1 MKYKPFSILA
11 KQYKMFPSSFSRY
24 QTNKQ
29 NDSIFQKK
37 QFPLKQTVNLNNLI
51 SKYQKKK
58 KKSLI
63 FLKPNVFFLHVE
75 KCSHGTAVRYSLNHT
90 IMILYNCLPHNFC

>member
-29 NDSIFQKK
+29 NDSIFQKNHFK
-37 QFPLKQTVNLNNLI
+37 KISNFPH
-51 SKYQKKK
+51 SQKKK
-58 KKSLI
+58 TVSIKTNGKS
-63 FLKPNVFFLHVE
+63 K
-75 KCSHGTAVRYSLNHT
+75 
-90 IMILYNCLPHNFC
+90 

>member
-58 KKSLI
+58 KKITYIFKTKCI
-63 FLKPNVFFLHVE
+63 FLACGKVLTWH
-75 KCSHGTAVRYSLNHT
+75 CRTL
-90 IMILYNCLPHNFC
+90 

>member
-29 NDSIFQKK
+29 NDSIFQKNHFKKISNFPHTKKKKK

-63 FLKPNVFFLHVE
+63 FLKPNVIFLACGKVLTWH
-75 KCSHGTAVRYSLNHT
+75 CRTL
-90 IMILYNCLPHNFC
+90 